1 MSIPGP
7 SLRGAVDLS
16 GLVRRANPPPP
27 APGSAPAPSAGGLVV
42 EISEATFPQI
52 VELSSRVPVVVELYA
67 PGLAPALGP
76 IVESYGGRL
85 VLATVD
91 AQANPG
97 IAEAFQVREVPAAA
111 GVIGGRPVPLFVG
124 TPAEEQVRQV
134 FDQLLQ
140 VAAQNGITGT
150 LDPQAAPD
158 ADGAPAEPVEEPLP
172 PLHQEAYDA
181 ISAGNYAAAVA
192 AYKRAI
198 AQNPRDALAVARADD
213 LVERRDIS
221 TGQTRFP
228 VDMIAPPETIETPT
242 SLLEERDHCV
252 EIIERFDAVSRVVG
266 SPRIRPARIALFES
280 RSQHDHIRAPL
291 RPALRTPRDVR
302 RKSDLMKIHVAIS
315 IKGCADPAP
324 PPAPPLQRLAPPS
337 GGSSQHPA
345 S

>member
-16 GLVRRANPPPP
+16 GLVRRANTPPP

-124 TPAEEQVRQV
+124 TPAEDQVRQV

-181 ISAGNYAAAVA
+181 ISAGNYSAAVA

-198 AQNPRDALAVARADD
+198 AQNPRDALAVAGLA
-213 LVERRDIS
+213 
-221 TGQTRFP
+221 Q
-228 VDMIAPPETIETPT
+228 A
-242 SLLEERDHCV
+242 SL
-252 EIIERFDAVSRVVG
+252 
-266 SPRIRPARIALFES
+266 
-280 RSQHDHIRAPL
+280 
-291 RPALRTPRDVR
+291 
-302 RKSDLMKIHVAIS
+302 
-315 IKGCADPAP
+315 
-324 PPAPPLQRLAPPS
+324 LQRLDGAVADDVRKAAADAPASVAAQLAVADLDVS
-337 GGSSQHPA
+337 GGHLDDAFDRLLDLFPSLDGEGREAVRTRLLEYFEIAGPDDPRVA
-345 S
+345 AARRRLTLLLY